1 MERVRGAMS
10 AKNHMS
16 AKNQESLPLGIVLER
31 RAVDNPWID
40 HRWRAVAVIAGAQP
54 LSPLGDWTRLGAEE
68 GWAHFHAG
76 TLSLELFPKETE
88 GYKVNL
94 SQDPPRLYVVLR
106 NEEEGLCDHEVL
118 PFLVTACPY
127 EAQDYLDSGE
137 EQVDVVPMPE
147 GVIAFVQDY
156 VERHHVDEPFHKR
169 KRKRAETADEVFAR
183 RPAGRNARKGDGS
196 DG

>member
-1 MERVRGAMS
+1 
-10 AKNHMS
+10 MS
-16 AKNQESLPLGIVLER
+16 AKNQANLPLGIVLER

-40 HRWRAVAVIAGAQP
+40 HNWRTLAVIPGARP
-54 LSPLGDWTRLGAEE
+54 LSPLADWTPLGEE
-68 GWAHFHAG
+68 GDRAQFHAG
-76 TLSLELFPKETE
+76 TLNLQLFPKETE

-137 EQVDVVPMPE
+137 EQVDVVPMPD
-147 GVIAFVQDY
+147 GVIAFIQDY
-156 VERHHVDEPFHKR
+156 VGRHHVEEPFHKR
-169 KRKRAETADEVFAR
+169 KRKRADTGDEAFAR
-183 RPAGRNARKGDGS
+183 RPDQAARDGGRRRRGGS